1 MQEYYMS
8 IFKESYNKQFKDFV
22 CVDEMGNLRKPDYVS
37 HKFKEILKNNDL
49 RKIRFHDLRH
59 SCATLLLKKG
69 ISLREIQD
77 WLGHSSSK
85 TTERYAH
92 LDSSTKIKSATAI
105 ENALS
110 FNTNKKSGFADV
122 HDCSAIGTD
131 QGNLTLLF
139 QKNQRFFLHNKKD
152 ILDLDSNTSN

>member
-37 HKFKEILKNNDL
+37 HKFKEILKKNGL

-85 TTERYAH
+85 TTEIYTQV
-92 LDSSTKIKSATAI
+92 STQVLHKLPL
-105 ENALS
+105 AL
-110 FNTNKKSGFADV
+110 
-122 HDCSAIGTD
+122 
-131 QGNLTLLF
+131 
-139 QKNQRFFLHNKKD
+139 
-152 ILDLDSNTSN
+152 

>member
-1 MQEYYMS
+1 MS

-37 HKFKEILKNNDL
+37 HKFKEILKKNSL

-110 FNTNKKSGFADV
+110 FNTNKK
-122 HDCSAIGTD
+122 
-131 QGNLTLLF
+131 
-139 QKNQRFFLHNKKD
+139 D
-152 ILDLDSNTSN
+152 ILDLDSNIPK